1 MTRITVRNIDATTH
15 AFLVDQARNL
25 SSEGNSISVNQ
36 LIGSILNNES
46 KRALLNQEMNEI
58 EKLNQRFDYLIDAVT
73 QLTLT
78 YQELIDNQK

>member
-36 LIGSILNNES
+36 LIGTILNNES